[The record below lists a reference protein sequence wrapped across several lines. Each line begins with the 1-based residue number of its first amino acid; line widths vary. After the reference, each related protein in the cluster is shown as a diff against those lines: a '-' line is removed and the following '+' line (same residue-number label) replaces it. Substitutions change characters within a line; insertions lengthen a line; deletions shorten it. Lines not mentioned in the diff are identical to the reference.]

1 MDTQE
6 LNASLSMYLSLSQ
19 PHSSPWG
26 LRVAPLGLPV
36 FHNEL
41 LGLLGVKGQVVVSKP
56 HC

>member
-6 LNASLSMYLSLSQ
+6 LNASLSIYLSLSQ
-19 PHSSPWG
+19 PHSSTWG